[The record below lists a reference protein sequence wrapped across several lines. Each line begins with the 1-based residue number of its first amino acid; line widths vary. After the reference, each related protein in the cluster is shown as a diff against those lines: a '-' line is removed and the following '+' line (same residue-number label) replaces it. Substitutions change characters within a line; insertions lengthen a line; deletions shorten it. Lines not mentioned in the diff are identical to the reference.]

1 MNVNSVNFHADGSVI
16 IPENTL
22 VILSG
27 LPASG
32 KTGLRL
38 HRAVNADMA
47 VWVSSD
53 AIRDSITPLQP
64 TLIGA
69 RVRFVRNES
78 ANPAVFA
85 IMRQMV
91 RAGLQ
96 MGRTVVVDATS
107 LTDADRKDW
116 VDIADEEGVPHLVL
130 ILDTPLETCLSRAEM
145 RPVHVGEAT
154 IRRMHQPP
162 TPEAG
167 AAKPNQQ
174 SQKGRPNGAALT
186 APQGFQRDSQF
197 RHAVLGEK
205 TGIWFTP
212 NELPEGDWDVVGDT
226 HGLLDELIELLTKA
240 GWPIVD
246 GRLLPHPQGR
256 KLLFLGDLVDR
267 GTQSIALLRFL
278 KKAVDAG
285 LALCIKGNH
294 DAKLVRFV
302 RTALLEGIERW
313 TSFANAETGM
323 EMLKLDPR
331 ERDELVNF
339 LHRLPAYYV
348 DSWAKTVFVHA
359 DMHTFAPGLS
369 LKSDCVY
376 GMSGWSKMDSDGLY
390 QQGVAAGL
398 NEHTLVRGHYPATS
412 EQSHAFSLERH
423 PFQKGELVLLRFDE
437 FRKTLMNTSADRDS
451 RLAAFTAALVTQQCE
466 FDFAEYSKRYDLIK
480 GLEKLVE
487 DKFISRQLD
496 DSKMLRVYKYSKQ
509 TFWNNSW
516 GESEL
521 LLKARG
527 LVLDP
532 AGNIVSH
539 PLDKCFNYLENGTGA
554 DLSDDL
560 PVIGVEKLNG
570 FLGII
575 SAHPLNKGELLVHTQ
590 GGFGGPFVQYIRDFI
605 TPAVK
610 GQLLKY
616 LSQNDVTLMF
626 EVLHE
631 SDPHIVAYPKEMM
644 GLHLLAVRGK
654 KVTDKAW
661 KEDAVDVAGAQM
673 GLRRAAWRRMT
684 FGEARE
690 FLRTTQTEGLMVR
703 ADTDEQEYLLKGK
716 SPHYLTVK
724 FLGRLST
731 GKIKYL
737 FANPRDFKKT
747 MDEEYYVIIDK
758 LVETYTPEQFQ
769 AFTDDERVSEMRNLI
784 NSMQ

>member
-1 MNVNSVNFHADGSVI
+1 MNMNSVNYHADGSVV

-22 VILSG
+22 VVLSG

-32 KTGLRL
+32 KSELRL
-38 HRAVNADMA
+38 RRAVNASMA
-47 VWVSSD
+47 IWVSSD

-64 TLIGA
+64 ILVAG
-69 RVRFVRNES
+69 RVRFARNES

-85 IMRQMV
+85 IMRQQV

-96 MGRTVVVDATS
+96 MGRTVVVDATC
-107 LTDADRKDW
+107 LTDADRKEW
-116 VDIADEEGVPHLVL
+116 VDIAIEEGVPHLVL
-130 ILDTPLETCLSRAEM
+130 ILDTPLETCLSRADT
-145 RPVHVGEAT
+145 RPVHVSEAT
-154 IRRMHQPP
+154 IRRMAQPP

-167 AAKPNQQ
+167 AAKPNRQ
-174 SQKGRPNGAALT
+174 SPKAVPNGAALT
-186 APQGFQRDSQF
+186 APQGFQLDSQF
-197 RHAVLGEK
+197 RHAVLQAD

-212 NELPEGDWDVVGDT
+212 NELPEGDWDVVGDS
-226 HGLLDELIELLTKA
+226 HGLLDDVIVLLTKA
-240 GWPIVD
+240 DWPIVN
-246 GRLLPHPQGR
+246 GTLQPHPKGR

-285 LALCIKGNH
+285 LALCVKGNH

-302 RTALLEGIERW
+302 RTALTEGIERW

-323 EMLKLDPR
+323 SMLKLDPR

-348 DSWAKTVFVHA
+348 DSEAKTVFLHA
-359 DMHTFAPGLS
+359 DMHTFAPGVS
-369 LKSDCVY
+369 LKGDCVY

-390 QQGVAAGL
+390 QQGVEAGL
-398 NEHTLVRGHYPATS
+398 NEYTLVRGHYPSTS

-423 PFQKGELVLLRFDE
+423 PFQCGELVLLRFDE
-437 FRKTLMNTSADRDS
+437 FRKTLMNTSADREA
-451 RLAAFTAALVTQQCE
+451 RRAAFYAALVTQKCE

-496 DSKMLRVYKYSKQ
+496 DSNMLRVYKYSKQ

-516 GESEL
+516 GQSPL

-554 DLSDDL
+554 EFSDDL
-560 PVIGVEKLNG
+560 PVIGVDKLNG
-570 FLGII
+570 FLGVI

-590 GGFGGPFVQYIRDFI
+590 GGFGGPFVQYIKDFI

-610 GQLLKY
+610 GQLLKF
-616 LSQNDVTLMF
+616 LSQNDVTLLF

-631 SDPHIVAYPKEMM
+631 SDPHIIEYAPDMM

-654 KVTDKAW
+654 QLTDEPW
-661 KEDAVDVAGAQM
+661 VEDQVDVAAAQM
-673 GLRRAAWRRMT
+673 GFRRPVWDRMT
-684 FGEARE
+684 FGQARKYM
-690 FLRTTQTEGLMVR
+690 RTCKAEGLMIR
-703 ADTDEQEYLLKGK
+703 ADTPQQEFLLKMK

-724 FLGRLST
+724 FLGRLSAN
-731 GKIKYL
+731 KIKYL

-747 MDEEYYVIIDK
+747 MDEEYFIIIDK
-758 LVETYTPEQFQ
+758 LVVTYTLEQFQ
-769 AFTDDERVSEMRNLI
+769 GFTDDERVSEMRTLI
-784 NSMQ
+784 DSMQ

>member
-1 MNVNSVNFHADGSVI
+1 MNTNSVNHHADGSVL

-32 KTGLRL
+32 KSGLRI
-38 HRAVNADMA
+38 HRAVNANMA
-47 VWVSSD
+47 IWVSSD
-53 AIRDSITPLQP
+53 AIRDSITPMQP
-64 TLIGA
+64 VLVDA
-69 RVRFVRNES
+69 RVRFARNES

-107 LTDADRKDW
+107 LTDVDRKEW

-130 ILDTPLETCLSRAEM
+130 ILDTPLETCISRAAL
-145 RPVHVGEAT
+145 RPEHVSEAV
-154 IRRMHQPP
+154 IRRMAQPP
-162 TPEAG
+162 MPEAG
-167 AAKPNQQ
+167 AAKPNVQNP
-174 SQKGRPNGAALT
+174 KGVQNGAALT
-186 APQGFQRDSQF
+186 APQGFQRDSKF
-197 RHAVLGEK
+197 RHAVLQAN

-226 HGLLDELIELLTKA
+226 HGLLDELIVLLTKA
-240 GWPIVD
+240 GWTVTD
-246 GRLLPHPQGR
+246 GKLQPHPQGR

-267 GTQSIALLRFL
+267 GTQSVELLRFL

-285 LALCIKGNH
+285 LALCVKGNH

-302 RTALLEGIERW
+302 RTALTEGIERW

-323 EMLKLDPR
+323 AMLKLDPR

-348 DSWAKTVFVHA
+348 DTWAKTVFLHA
-359 DMHTFAPGLS
+359 DMHTFAPGIT
-369 LKSDCVY
+369 LKADCVY
-376 GMSGWSKMDSDGLY
+376 GMSGWSKMDSDGMY

-398 NEHTLVRGHYPATS
+398 NEFTLVRGHYPSTS

-423 PFQKGELVLLRFDE
+423 PFQRGELVLLRFDE
-437 FRKTLMNTSADRDS
+437 FRKTLMNTSADREA
-451 RLAAFTAALVTQQCE
+451 RLAAFKAALVTQQCE

-496 DSKMLRVYKYSKQ
+496 ESKMLRVYKYSKQ

-575 SAHPLNKGELLVHTQ
+575 SAHPLKKGELLVHTQ
-590 GGFGGPFVQYIRDFI
+590 GGFGGPFVQYIKDFI

-616 LSQNDVTLMF
+616 LSQNDVTLLF

-631 SDPHIVAYPKEMM
+631 SDPHIVEYPKEMM

-654 KVTDKAW
+654 QLTDKAW
-661 KEDAVDVAGAQM
+661 KEDAVDEAGAQM

-690 FLRTTQTEGLMVR
+690 FLRTTKTEGLMVR
-703 ADTDEQEYLLKGK
+703 ADTDEQEYILKGK

-758 LVETYTPEQFQ
+758 LVATYTHEQFQ